1 MTTFNA
7 DGSTGPA
14 DAQLAPPPDLTDH
27 AQEDRPAMT
36 DAERAELAARV
47 KGTATPRTPEERA
60 ALLTEDERRADYAA
74 AKSRQLAGLD
84 PQPGDDEKLADD
96 PDADPTV
103 VEAEGPG
110 TTIAL
115 APTVDVS
122 KLGEDWPYDWL
133 EFKGD
138 KLGIRLPT
146 RQALAAFSLAS
157 SKYVSLGVKNDLTGL
172 FIARHLSPESYGR
185 VFSRLMDPDEND
197 YDVDTVGEL
206 FNAIVMAAVNADK
219 PATPDAAK

>member
-1 MTTFNA
+1 MATFNA
-7 DGSTGPA
+7 DGTAEAAPA
-14 DAQLAPPPDLTDH
+14 SEQLAPPPDNTDH
-27 AQEDRPAMT
+27 A
-36 DAERAELAARV
+36 
-47 KGTATPRTPEERA
+47 
-60 ALLTEDERRADYAA
+60 LTETEREADANAEEARIAA
-74 AKSRQLAGLD
+74 AIAEAET
-84 PQPGDDEKLADD
+84 DEPVEKPAVDGK
-96 PDADPTV
+96 V
-103 VEAEGPG
+103 VEVEVVEPDEGPG
-110 TTIAL
+110 TTVAL
-115 APTVDVS
+115 AARFDVT
-122 KLGEDWPYDWL
+122 KEGEDWPYDYL

-197 YDVDTVGEL
+197 YTVDTVGEL

-219 PATPDAAK
+219 PATKGDDSK